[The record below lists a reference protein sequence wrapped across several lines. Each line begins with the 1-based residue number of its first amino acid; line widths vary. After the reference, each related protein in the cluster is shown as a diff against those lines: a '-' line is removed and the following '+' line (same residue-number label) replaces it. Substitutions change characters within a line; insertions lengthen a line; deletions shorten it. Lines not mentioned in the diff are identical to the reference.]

1 MQKFWSEISCTTTD
15 FAQKF
20 VPNVVFLKLDF
31 DLPHIILRN
40 LVGNFV
46 KNRHENDVF
55 LKLNQNFS
63 YLINDTNESE
73 GQKMIKNMKLTK
85 KDADIVALKNFLP
98 ERKFNETVIKILRAA
113 VKDRVAVVP
122 MEFEIV
128 PFEKHPGTK
137 IDLPEDLVQQICEKF
152 GGRKFTTTV
161 KALIRQCIH
170 QNLKEVPTKRLSA
183 AETYALFRQALERA
197 NQNMELPDGSE
208 KYRRMHKDSL
218 WALRSLIEHL
228 DKERG

>member
-1 MQKFWSEISCTTTD
+1 MKI
-15 FAQKF
+15 
-20 VPNVVFLKLDF
+20 
-31 DLPHIILRN
+31 
-40 LVGNFV
+40 
-46 KNRHENDVF
+46 
-55 LKLNQNFS
+55 
-63 YLINDTNESE
+63 
-73 GQKMIKNMKLTK
+73 NMKITK

-113 VKDRVAVVP
+113 VKDRVAVIP

-152 GGRKFTTTV
+152 GERKFTTTV
-161 KALIRQCIH
+161 KALIRQCIC
-170 QNLKEVPTKRLSA
+170 QNLKEVPTKRMSA
-183 AETYALFRQALERA
+183 ADTYSLFEQALKIADRSVG
-197 NQNMELPDGSE
+197 LPDGSE

-228 DKERG
+228 DKERN